1 MRTPVRHVSLAG
13 VFAFVVL
20 GAYAPSGA
28 PTAVVAAGAQLQ
40 SIGPLGFGPNGVMY
54 AADSAGGKIY
64 ALDLGAQATGGA
76 PGTANVE
83 NFTQKVAAML
93 GTDAGQ
99 IAVTDL
105 VVDARTR
112 NSFVSVMR
120 GQGPDARPALLR
132 VDGAGAINA
141 VAIDSLPFT
150 SVDIPNLPAPNATG
164 RNQRATAIT
173 QVKFANGRVWASG
186 LSNEEFA
193 SKLWSIPYPFTKADS
208 GTSVEIYHGNHQQLE
223 TRAPMYAF
231 IPYTLNNEPYIIG
244 GYLCT
249 PLVKFPV
256 SALKP
261 NSGNKYRGTTIG
273 EFGAGSRP
281 IDMVLYKKDGKD
293 FLLMSNTNRGVMK
306 IPTAG
311 FATAAPITTPVTSE
325 TGGVPFE
332 KVAAM
337 TGVVQLDLL
346 DATHSIVLSGNNSAL
361 NLRAVE
367 LP

>member
-1 MRTPVRHVSLAG
+1 VSLAG
-13 VFAFVVL
+13 VFAFVAL
-20 GAYAPSGA
+20 SAYAPAGA
-28 PTAVVAAGAQLQ
+28 PVAAAGAQLQ
-40 SIGPLGFGPNGVMY
+40 SIGPLGFGPDGILY
-54 AADSAGGKIY
+54 AADSLAGKIY
-64 ALDLGAQATGGA
+64 ALDLGAQARAGA
-76 PGTANVE
+76 PGTANVD
-83 NFTQKVAAML
+83 NFTQKIAAML

-99 IAVTDL
+99 VAVTDL

-120 GQGPDARPALLR
+120 GQGPAAQPALFR
-132 VDGAGAINA
+132 VDGAGAITA
-141 VAIDSLPFT
+141 VSVDTLPFT
-150 SVDIPNLPAPNATG
+150 SVDIPNLTTATTG
-164 RNQRATAIT
+164 RNQRSTAIT
-173 QVKFANGRVWASG
+173 QVKFADGRVWASG

-193 SKLWSIPYPFTKADS
+193 SKLWSIPYPFTKADG
-208 GTSVEIYHGNHQQLE
+208 GTSVEIYHGSHQQLE

-231 IPYTLNNEPYIIG
+231 VPYTLNNEPYIIG

-281 IDMVLYKKDGKD
+281 IDMILYKKNGRD

-306 IPTAG
+306 IPTEG

-332 KVAAM
+332 TVKAL

-346 DATHSIVLSGNNSAL
+346 DATHSIVLSGSGSAL
-361 NLRAVE
+361 SLRAVE

>member
-1 MRTPVRHVSLAG
+1 MRTPVRQVSLAG
-13 VFAFVVL
+13 VFAFVIL

-54 AADSAGGKIY
+54 AADSVAGKIY

-76 PGTANVE
+76 PGTANID

-141 VAIDSLPFT
+141 VAIDALPFT
-150 SVDIPNLPAPNATG
+150 SVDIPNLPGPNATG
-164 RNQRATAIT
+164 RNQRSTAIT
-173 QVKFANGRVWASG
+173 QVKFASGRVWASG

-193 SKLWSIPYPFTKADS
+193 SKLWSIPYPFTKADG
-208 GTSVEIYHGNHQQLE
+208 GTSLEIYHGNHQQLE

-231 IPYTLNNEPYIIG
+231 IPYTLDNEPYIIG

-261 NSGNKYRGTTIG
+261 SSGKYRGTTIG

-281 IDMVLYKKDGKD
+281 IDMILYKKDGKD

-346 DATHSIVLSGNNSAL
+346 DATHSIVLTGNNSAV